1 MMLHGGGLSWWN
13 YRDEAEILCDDYHVI
28 LPIIDGHADSGSQF
42 ESIELVADKLIEYIN
57 SNCNG
62 KIKVLCGLSLGAQ
75 IAVGPGC
82 NSRKSLGVTVFGG
95 MCCGLTAHSTKSYRL
110 YDR

>member
-1 MMLHGGGLSWWN
+1 MNITAQIEKAVGPLLSPNGVFYEENGRLKYIEYGKQNDEIIMMLHGGGLSWWN

-57 SNCNG
+57 SNIIITYICQ
-62 KIKVLCGLSLGAQ
+62 KMKLI
-75 IAVGPGC
+75 
-82 NSRKSLGVTVFGG
+82 
-95 MCCGLTAHSTKSYRL
+95 
-110 YDR
+110 